1 MRVDLEMLD
10 DQIFT
15 KLVDYVTN
23 NLTEPILTEDNFST
37 VENDLADN
45 SIFPFV
51 FLKRIGGT
59 ETALDLERNT
69 FNGGLFTYEIRVT
82 SNESQEEAK
91 DVMNCIT
98 KAMKSMLFSGTSL
111 PISSDSDNLHMVS
124 ARWQRELHEDDS
136 L

>member
-1 MRVDLEMLD
+1 MRVDLELLD

-15 KLVDYVTN
+15 KLVDYVTE
-23 NLTEPILTEDNFST
+23 NLTEPILTVDNFST
-37 VENDLADN
+37 IQNDLADD

-51 FLKRIGGT
+51 FLKRINGI
-59 ETALDLERNT
+59 ETALDLERNN
-69 FNGGLFTYEIRVT
+69 FSGGLFTYEIRVT